1 MRKWILAAAAA
12 AIFVAP
18 GIASAQSPILIKFS
32 HVVAP
37 NTPKGKGADKF
48 KELAEK
54 YTNGKVKVEVYPN
67 STLYKDKEELEAL
80 QLGAVQMLA
89 PSNSKFGPMGI
100 KDFEVFDLPFLLPN
114 EAALRKVTEGPLGQA
129 MITVPEL
136 AAEALGS
143 YLAEHMGRRFG
154 STDADLIE
162 LVQSAARLALD
173 CIGNSDALYH
183 NVEHTMLVTL
193 VGYDIL
199 RGRRLLTDTSA
210 SDYAHIL
217 VACLFHDIGYVR
229 GILNGD
235 SDDGFIVDAKGGTA
249 RLPRGSSDAALLP
262 YHVDRSKLF
271 VMDRVKLLDA
281 TRIANAIEATRF
293 PPSIDASEDGVLV
306 RAADL
311 IGQLGDPHYLRKANA
326 LYYEFEEV
334 GMNKQLG
341 YTSPAD
347 LIDLYPKFFW
357 SNISTQIES
366 AIRYLNVTSNGRQ
379 WIANLYSNVSRA
391 ERELSLCGPQ
401 R

>member
-1 MRKWILAAAAA
+1 
-12 AIFVAP
+12 
-18 GIASAQSPILIKFS
+18 
-32 HVVAP
+32 
-37 NTPKGKGADKF
+37 
-48 KELAEK
+48 
-54 YTNGKVKVEVYPN
+54 
-67 STLYKDKEELEAL
+67 
-80 QLGAVQMLA
+80 
-89 PSNSKFGPMGI
+89 
-100 KDFEVFDLPFLLPN
+100 
-114 EAALRKVTEGPLGQA
+114 

-143 YLAEHMGRRFG
+143 YLGEHMGRRFG
-154 STDADLIE
+154 STDAELIE

-235 SDDGFIVDAKGGTA
+235 SDDGFVVDAKGGMA

-271 VMDRVKLLDA
+271 VMDRIAKIKSLEA

-293 PPSIDASEDGVLV
+293 PGSADASEDGVLV
-306 RAADL
+306 RAADF

-326 LYYEFEEV
+326 LYCEFEEI

-347 LIDLYPKFFW
+347 LVDLYPKFFW
-357 SNISTQIES
+357 GNVSTQIES

-379 WIANLYSNVSRA
+379 WIANLYSNVFRA
-391 ERELSLCGPQ
+391 ERDLSLCGPQ